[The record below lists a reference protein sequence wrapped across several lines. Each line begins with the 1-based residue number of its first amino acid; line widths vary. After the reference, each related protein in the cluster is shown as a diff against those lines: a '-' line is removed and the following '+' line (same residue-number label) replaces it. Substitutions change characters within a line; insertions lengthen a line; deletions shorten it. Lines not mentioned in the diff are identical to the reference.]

1 MVGALAVGG
10 SRAEAEEPVPGV
22 TPILQRISQ
31 AASGEAGNDFSGYPD
46 QSDDGR
52 WGAFTSKAN
61 NLVAGDINNVHDIFL
76 ADRDSGEIRMVSQ
89 LAAGTPGDANSWDPS
104 ISGDGRWIVFSSLA
118 SNLVPGDTNG
128 VRDIFLFDR
137 VGGTL
142 ARVSVSP
149 TGAQVTR
156 ESETP
161 RISGNG
167 AWIVYASR
175 DADHVPPGRQSG
187 LRA

>member
-1 MVGALAVGG
+1 M
-10 SRAEAEEPVPGV
+10 
-22 TPILQRISQ
+22 
-31 AASGEAGNDFSGYPD
+31 
-46 QSDDGR
+46 
-52 WGAFTSKAN
+52 AFTSKAN